1 MLRPKSAR
9 SAVLEH
15 VRVVQHDASP
25 RGIILVPMPASTSKP
40 AAIILLSG
48 GMDSCVSTAEAVARH
63 GREKIALLHAGY
75 GQRTQSRERRA
86 FTEIADHYSIPADRR
101 LIVHLDHFR
110 AIGGSALT
118 DQSIAVPENQLH
130 ATSASTNVSE
140 IPVTYVPFR
149 NAHFLSVAVS
159 WAEATGAH
167 EIFIGAVAEDS
178 SGYPDCRPEYYR
190 AFQNVIREGTRP
202 ETQIDIVTPIIEL
215 KKNQIIRRGV
225 ELGAPLHL
233 TWSCY
238 QNDDVACGVCD
249 SCLLRLKAFEEAGIP
264 DPIPYRR
271 ATAVR

>member
-1 MLRPKSAR
+1 
-9 SAVLEH
+9 
-15 VRVVQHDASP
+15 
-25 RGIILVPMPASTSKP
+25 MPASTSKP
-40 AAIILLSG
+40 SAIVLLSG
-48 GMDSCVSTAEAVARH
+48 GMDSCVTTAEAISRH

-86 FTEIADHYSIPADRR
+86 FTEIADFYSVPSDRR
-101 LIVHLDHFR
+101 LVVQLDHFR

-118 DQSIAVPENQLH
+118 DQSIAIPENQLH
-130 ATSASTNVSE
+130 APATSPHATASE

-159 WAEATGAH
+159 WAEAIGAN
-167 EIFIGAVAEDS
+167 EIYIGAVAEDS

-202 ETQIDIVTPIIEL
+202 ETQIEIVTPVIEL

-238 QNDDVACGVCD
+238 QNDDLACGVCD
-249 SCLLRLKAFEEAGIP
+249 SCLLRLKAFEEAGMP